1 MVIKKRSDMK
11 ISNSHRVALSLL
23 LLAALG
29 MAVLAGSAMAAG
41 GNLVKNGS
49 FEKDS
54 NGDGLPN
61 GWVYG
66 QNIAPGDKRV
76 CNQSHSGACSFK
88 MIGDANYKWIYQD
101 IATAGLQDDIFDFTA
116 WVKGKE
122 IVYGSGGVIRLAVEF
137 HHTGGGSNV
146 AQGDDISSAG
156 TTPWTLHTLS
166 GAPASEDFDS
176 ITVYL
181 AFQADS
187 GKLWFDKVKLVP
199 AAD

>member
-101 IATAGLQDDIFDFTA
+101 IATSGLQDDIFDFTA

-199 AAD
+199 APD

>member
-1 MVIKKRSDMK
+1 MK

-101 IATAGLQDDIFDFTA
+101 IATSGLQDDIFDFTA

>member
-101 IATAGLQDDIFDFTA
+101 IATSGLQDDIFDFTA